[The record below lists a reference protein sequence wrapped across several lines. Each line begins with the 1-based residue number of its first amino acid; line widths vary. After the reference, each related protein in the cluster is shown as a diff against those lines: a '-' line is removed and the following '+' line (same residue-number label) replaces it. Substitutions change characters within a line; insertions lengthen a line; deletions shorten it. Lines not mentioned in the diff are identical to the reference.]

1 MTEQTQKIWS
11 TFNSHLKAY
20 ILSQI
25 KNEHDAKDVLQDVF
39 LKIHDNLHKLRDIDR
54 LESWVF
60 QITRNKIND
69 YYRLQKKNQKL
80 ADNIKKEI
88 SDDDQFTDFD
98 VYSLPDSSWLKPF
111 IDELPSKYRQ
121 ALVMTEY
128 ENKNQREMAEE
139 LGLSISGAK
148 SRVQRARKK
157 IKELIL
163 ACCHFDFD
171 LYGNVLDYKNKKTRC
186 KKCDCITD
194 DNTSS

>member
-20 ILSQI
+20 IISQI

-39 LKIHDNLHKLRDIDR
+39 LKIHDNLHKLRDFDR
-54 LESWVF
+54 LESWIF

-80 ADNIKKEI
+80 TDKISYEI
-88 SDDDQFTDFD
+88 SDEDHLSEFD
-98 VYSLPDSSWLKPF
+98 SYSMPDSSWLKPF
-111 IDELPSKYRQ
+111 VDELPAKYRQ

-128 ENKNQREMAEE
+128 ENKTQREMADE
-139 LGLSISGAK
+139 LGLSIPGAK

-171 LYGNVLDYKNKKTRC
+171 HFGNVLEFTSKKQSC
-186 KKCDCITD
+186 KSCACKSED
-194 DNTSS
+194 SSNC

>member
-20 ILSQI
+20 IVSQI

-39 LKIHDNLHKLRDIDR
+39 LKIHDNLHKLRDVDR
-54 LESWVF
+54 LESWIF

-80 ADNIKKEI
+80 TDNINKEI
-88 SDDDQFTDFD
+88 SDDDHLTDFD
-98 VYSLPDSSWLKPF
+98 AYSLPDSSWLKPF
-111 IDELPSKYRQ
+111 VDELPVKYRQ

-128 ENKNQREMAEE
+128 ENKNQREMADE
-139 LGLSISGAK
+139 LGLSIPGAK

-171 LYGNVLDYKNKKTRC
+171 QSFHKYHLELKISQIEIDYL
-186 KKCDCITD
+186 IYF
-194 DNTSS
+194 

>member
-20 ILSQI
+20 IVSQI

-39 LKIHDNLHKLRDIDR
+39 LKIHDNLHKLRDVDR
-54 LESWVF
+54 LESWIF

-80 ADNIKKEI
+80 TDNINKEI
-88 SDDDQFTDFD
+88 SDDDHLTDFD
-98 VYSLPDSSWLKPF
+98 AYSLPDSSWLKPF
-111 IDELPSKYRQ
+111 VDELPVKYRQ

-128 ENKNQREMAEE
+128 ENKHQREMVDE
-139 LGLSISGAK
+139 LGLSIPGAK

-171 LYGNVLDYKNKKTRC
+171 HFGNVLEYKSKKQSCGSCAC
-186 KKCDCITD
+186 KTEDKPSC
-194 DNTSS
+194 

>member
-39 LKIHDNLHKLRDIDR
+39 LKIHDNLHKLRDFDR
-54 LESWVF
+54 LESWIF

-80 ADNIKKEI
+80 TDNIKNEI
-88 SDDDQFTDFD
+88 SDDDQLTDFD
-98 VYSLPDSSWLKPF
+98 AYSLPDSSWLKPF
-111 IDELPSKYRQ
+111 VDELPAKYRQ

-128 ENKNQREMAEE
+128 ENKNQREMADE
-139 LGLSISGAK
+139 LGLSVPGAK

-171 LYGNVLDYKNKKTRC
+171 HYGNVLEYKTKT
-186 KKCDCITD
+186 KKCKNCDCTTD
-194 DNTSS
+194 ENTSN